1 MAVPDNNPAGVN
13 INMSVSGVGTSSLS
27 SAATIADLNF
37 RFDGTAPSADPLSTT
52 VGLNHS
58 FIGDIAVKLTSPAGT
73 TVTIM
78 DRPGFPATAIGCGSH
93 NLYNLTLDD
102 DGGFPP
108 VENQCSAGAAI
119 PFPSGTFSPN
129 NPLSAFNGQD
139 PNGTWVV
146 NVSDNEAGDV
156 GSMRQ
161 FSLIF
166 TSAAPTSAT
175 VDGRVLTS
183 DGRGLR
189 NATVSITN
197 SQGAVQT
204 ATTSS
209 FGFYSFG
216 SVLTGGT
223 YTLRVA
229 SRLFRFPPQ
238 TIQVSGN
245 MTMPDFVGLE

>member
-1 MAVPDNNPAGVN
+1 MTGVQTCALP
-13 INMSVSGVGTSSLS
+13 IS
-27 SAATIADLNF
+27 
-37 RFDGTAPSADPLSTT
+37 
-52 VGLNHS
+52 
-58 FIGDIAVKLTSPAGT
+58 
-73 TVTIM
+73 
-78 DRPGFPATAIGCGSH
+78 
-93 NLYNLTLDD
+93 
-102 DGGFPP
+102 
-108 VENQCSAGAAI
+108 AI

-129 NPLSAFNGQD
+129 NPLSAFKGQD

-146 NVSDNEAGDV
+146 NVSDNANGDV

-166 TSAAPTSAT
+166 TSAAPTAAT

-197 SQGAVQT
+197 SQGVVQT

-223 YTLRVA
+223 YTLRVS

-245 MTMPDFVGLE
+245 MTLPDFVGLE